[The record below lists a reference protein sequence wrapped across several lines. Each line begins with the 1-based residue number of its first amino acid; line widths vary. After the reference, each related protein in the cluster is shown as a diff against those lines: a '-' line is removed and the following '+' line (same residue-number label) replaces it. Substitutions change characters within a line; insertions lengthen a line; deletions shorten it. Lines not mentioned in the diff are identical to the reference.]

1 LFMKIS
7 EITTN
12 VFTFKTVH
20 VDVPRCTICIGR
32 VFHTLFEIMKL
43 KWLEHLMKLK
53 WLEHSTARWY
63 CVDVWIYLMKKEN
76 IKLICLHRKLFI
88 IF

>member
-32 VFHTLFEIMKL
+32 VFPTLFEI
-43 KWLEHLMKLK
+43 MKLK